1 MFRKRKELLRELE
14 NKKSIIS
21 MQSEQIIKL
30 NTQLC
35 QERTLRKQ
43 AEYKLS
49 NRSTKHIAGRP

>member
-1 MFRKRKELLRELE
+1 MFRKRKELERELE

-35 QERTLRKQ
+35 QERTMRKQ

-49 NRSTKHIAGRP
+49 RTDGLIKD